1 MPFPFLKQLLH
12 ARLPVRV
19 THPEDIRCVSVLLAT
34 GLIDAEIQALEST
47 VRYASAHAATVVRIT
62 PAGLAE
68 LAGMADARIREGGTG

>member
-34 GLIDAEIQALEST
+34 GLIEAEIRALKST
-47 VRYASAHAATVVRIT
+47 ARYANADAATVVRIT
-62 PAGLAE
+62 EAGLAE
-68 LAGMADARIREGGTG
+68 LIGMSDARVGEEGTG